1 MTILTND
8 YKMIDVKV
16 LDTQPI
22 FNNQYELLLLP
33 KLWLYKMID
42 KIMAMGALAQKNN
55 IVFHFEK

>member
-1 MTILTND
+1 MTIMTND
-8 YKMIDVKV
+8 YKMIDVKL

-33 KLWLYKMID
+33 KLWLCKTID
-42 KIMAMGALAQKNN
+42 KIMAMGAQAQKNN